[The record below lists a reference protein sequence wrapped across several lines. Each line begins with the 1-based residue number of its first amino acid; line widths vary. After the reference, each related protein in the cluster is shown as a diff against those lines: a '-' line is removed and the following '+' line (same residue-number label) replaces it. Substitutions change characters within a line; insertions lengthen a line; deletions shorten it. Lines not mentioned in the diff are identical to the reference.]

1 MVDSIPRV
9 CGALGT
15 AMLGSV
21 TLSRYALHRRY
32 YPLQGRSGR
41 LLSSLPPLLKQP
53 PPCRTLSCRA
63 GAAAPFRRVPERGF
77 RAAGGAGLGRAL
89 AQHSACQPADS
100 GEHPE
105 RTLEHPAAAAGTGAG
120 SLGLARRAGRGG
132 GPGLAPRGHLHPP
145 ARHLLPYGDDE
156 ARGAHLLHQVPTAT
170 KTNKKPHILS
180 LTYANTLEETLGFP
194 SLGFRVLTREP
205 LLGSG
210 PRLRPPGPGPASDA
224 KPPISPVNFPD
235 QACVVK
241 HPCRTAPPRP
251 ALNN

>member
-1 MVDSIPRV
+1 MWRPRYRH
-9 CGALGT
+9 AR
-15 AMLGSV
+15 
-21 TLSRYALHRRY
+21 LSYTFSLRFGLFSLLIQHHRY

-132 GPGLAPRGHLHPP
+132 VQVSPP
-145 ARHLLPYGDDE
+145 AGTSTPPPGICC
-156 ARGAHLLHQVPTAT
+156 PTAT
-170 KTNKKPHILS
+170 TKPAERICS
-180 LTYANTLEETLGFP
+180 
-194 SLGFRVLTREP
+194 TRSQLP
-205 LLGSG
+205 Q
-210 PRLRPPGPGPASDA
+210 RPT
-224 KPPISPVNFPD
+224 KNRIF
-235 QACVVK
+235 
-241 HPCRTAPPRP
+241 
-251 ALNN
+251 